1 MCVSL
6 LTKVFQSASFSGPLQ
21 NGKNLEISGM
31 ISELQVVTSTSDE
44 QIQEKSMCCC
54 ISIMSSNLKYVNYFK
69 WMIFKK
75 I

>member
-1 MCVSL
+1 
-6 LTKVFQSASFSGPLQ
+6 
-21 NGKNLEISGM
+21 M

-75 I
+75 IWLKPTKDKIIGTLAC